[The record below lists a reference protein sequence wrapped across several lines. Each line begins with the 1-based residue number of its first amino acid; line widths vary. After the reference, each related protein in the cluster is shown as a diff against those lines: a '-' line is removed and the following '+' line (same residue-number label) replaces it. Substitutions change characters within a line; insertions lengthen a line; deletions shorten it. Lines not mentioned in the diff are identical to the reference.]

1 MAIKKPFTAAM
12 FTPMQSWYTAQDKA
26 DFGNAM
32 IRFIESD
39 FNPNKSAIVE
49 EAAQAAQADLI
60 LSHPVTADP
69 TDAKGLPWKVDGR
82 DAATFLPYGE
92 SVHR

>member
-1 MAIKKPFTAAM
+1 MPITVTPKQLSTLLAAAIPARE
-12 FTPMQSWYTAQDKA
+12 PILVVGSP
-26 DFGNAM
+26 G
-32 IRFIESD
+32 IG
-39 FNPNKSAIVE
+39 KSAIVE